1 MTYRHFF
8 SLALCA
14 GLGITCFSAS
24 SQEYAT
30 LGEAQA
36 AKVADNNEPVDR
48 LAVLWKV
55 TDKDRANAAKA
66 WKIISEHNKDL
77 PKTDRKLY
85 AVYVTFKDRP
95 ALADYQDRY
104 DRILKN
110 IQAYYFDQMHANGF
124 PGLTFALDL
133 DDQGKLKMYEA
144 HVDVPMDKVTVRSSG
159 PLAREAAK
167 KVLKEKG
174 IDTEKNHILVVCQL
188 PDGVG
193 PYYGGGSFAS
203 GTGWT
208 CDQDDLDTKNF
219 KRTDYFGGRYKASY
233 GRNATIYIGGTAH
246 ELGHSFGLPH
256 TRENSSYPKK
266 DNGTSLMG
274 SGNHVYG
281 NELRKE
287 GNGTFLAP
295 TDAIMLASVP
305 LFRGYETGV
314 PYHYAGGDLGI
325 GRRYASGDFVKLDAR
340 PIPFGMHLSGVIKKD
355 DKNPPYAVI
364 ARLNPPG
371 NSDYDTFAVADVP
384 DEDGSF
390 SLDIDYPGH
399 TGYVDVS
406 LYIQYVDGTRSQIA
420 IPSMMGKDGLETA
433 ALRERVLFNEVISC
447 WDRMQNDK
455 AREALAKIKADNV
468 GDAAVMKS
476 VARWE
481 DVLSNKQ
488 PEFKGDVA
496 NVPASEGKVSLLD
509 YKPAS
514 AKSGWHGPFWNRL
527 APNSSGLDPFFS
539 NGIVKDY
546 IMNHANGQLSYNLDG
561 KWNEFTATVG
571 MPGDKGGSIVFE
583 IVGDGKPLFT
593 TKTIKEGESI
603 PVKVSVKDV
612 KVLEINLNDAG
623 DGNRSDWGLIVSP
636 ELSR

>member
-1 MTYRHFF
+1 MIYSKFLPF
-8 SLALCA
+8 VLCM
-14 GLGITCFSAS
+14 GIGIACFPVSAN
-24 SQEYAT
+24 EYAT

-48 LAVLWKV
+48 LGVLWKV
-55 TDKDRANAAKA
+55 TDKDRENAGKA
-66 WKIISEHNKDL
+66 WKIISDYNKKL
-77 PKTDRKLY
+77 AKTDRKLY

-95 ALADYQDRY
+95 ALAHYKDRY

-110 IQAYYFDQMHANGF
+110 IQAYYYDQMRANGF

-133 DDQGKLKMYEA
+133 DDHGKLKMYEA
-144 HVDVPMDKVTVRSSG
+144 HVDVPMEKVTVRSSG

-167 KVLKEKG
+167 KVLAENG
-174 IDTEKNHILVVCQL
+174 IDADKNHILVVCQL

-208 CDQDDLDTKNF
+208 CDQDGLDTKNF

-266 DNGTSLMG
+266 ENGTSLMG

-295 TDAIMLASVP
+295 TDAMMLASIP
-305 LFRGYETGV
+305 LFRGYETGLSFR
-314 PYHYAGGDLGI
+314 YAGGDLGVS
-325 GRRYASGDFVKLDAR
+325 RRYSNGDFIKLDAS
-340 PIPFGMHLSGVIKKD
+340 PIPFGMRLSGVVKENP
-355 DKNPPYAVI
+355 KNPPYAVI
-364 ARLNPPG
+364 VRLNPPG
-371 NSDYDTFAVADVP
+371 NNDYDTYSVADVP

-399 TGYVDVS
+399 TGYVDVTI
-406 LYIQYVDGTRSQIA
+406 YIQYADGSRSQIA
-420 IPSMMGKDGLETA
+420 IPSTMNKDGLATDS
-433 ALRERVLFNEVISC
+433 LRDFVLFNEVISY

-455 AREALAKIKADNV
+455 AREALEKIKTQYA
-468 GDAAVMKS
+468 GDTSVMKS

-481 DVLSNKQ
+481 DVLTNKQ
-488 PEFKGDVA
+488 PTFKGDLSS
-496 NVPASEGKVSLLD
+496 VPDSEKKVSLLD
-509 YKPAS
+509 YKPS
-514 AKSGWHGPFWNRL
+514 SSKSGWHGPFWNRL
-527 APNSSGLDPFFS
+527 APSTSGLDAFFS
-539 NGIVKDY
+539 SGPVKNY
-546 IMNHANGQLSYNLDG
+546 IMNHAVGDLVYHLDG
-561 KWNEFTATVG
+561 KWDEFSATVG
-571 MPGDKGGSIVFE
+571 VPCSKDGSVVFE
-583 IVGDGKPLFT
+583 IVGDGKPLLT
-593 TKTIKEGESI
+593 SKTLKEGESV

-612 KVLEINLNDAG
+612 KVLEIKLNDAG